1 MATNDKAEPL
11 KDLLHSGKT
20 KGYVL
25 YDEIDQLL
33 PAGYEGGPEL
43 DDVLSELA
51 MNSIE
56 VVEEPRTKRDQEFNE
71 DDELNIYLREV
82 PEILTTPCLT
92 SEQEIELAKRMS
104 AGGHDAENAERQ
116 LIEANLRLVVST
128 AKRYRHLGR
137 SALDL
142 VQEGNIGLMKA
153 VRNFNYT
160 RGYRFSTY
168 AIWWV
173 RHAIIRGW

>member
-1 MATNDKAEPL
+1 MATSDKAEQL
-11 KDLLHSGKT
+11 KHLVHRGKT
-20 KGYVL
+20 KGHVL

-51 MNSIE
+51 RNSID
-56 VVEEPRTKRDQEFNE
+56 VVEEPRTKHDEEFNG
-71 DDELNIYLREV
+71 DDELNMYLREV
-82 PEILTTPCLT
+82 LTTPPLT
-92 SEQEIELAKRMS
+92 SEQEIELAKRIS
-104 AGGHDAENAERQ
+104 AGGQDAENAERQ

-142 VQEGNIGLMKA
+142 LQEGNIGLMKA
-153 VRNFNYT
+153 VRKLALGHCNERVRSRD
-160 RGYRFSTY
+160 RGN
-168 AIWWV
+168 
-173 RHAIIRGW
+173 

>member
-1 MATNDKAEPL
+1 MATNDNAEPL
-11 KDLLHSGKT
+11 KHLLHSGKT

-51 MNSIE
+51 RNSIE
-56 VVEEPRTKRDQEFNE
+56 VVEEPRTKRDEEFNE
-71 DDELNIYLREV
+71 DDEWNIYMREV
-82 PEILTTPCLT
+82 VTTPPLT
-92 SEQEIELAKRMS
+92 SEQEVELAKRIS

-116 LIEANLRLVVST
+116 LIEASMRLVVST
-128 AKRYRHLGR
+128 AKHYRHLGR
-137 SALDL
+137 SVLDL
-142 VQEGNIGLMKA
+142 VQAGNIGLLKA

-173 RHAIIRGW
+173 RQAIIRGW